1 MAKNVENEKYK
12 KLIIKIGKVFLD
24 VEDEFVLHEMGFKT
38 KIIFLLRMWYR
49 LNIYDIHLLMG
60 TPALKSKIYKLLIF
74 SFYDNIKKGDAKH
87 EQLESESE
95 RFLTGSPGYVQFLP
109 CSGNKIILIE
119 LQ

>member
-12 KLIIKIGKVFLD
+12 KLIIKIGKVLD
-24 VEDEFVLHEMGFKT
+24 AFVLHEMGFKT

-95 RFLTGSPGYVQFLP
+95 RFLIGSAGWIGLDWIYYRVLVFPPL
-109 CSGNKIILIE
+109 
-119 LQ
+119 